1 MSTPASPSAAPSA
14 EYTEHLSNL
23 VAIPS
28 LSHEHLYFLGPI
40 GNPDSTEFIIAET
53 NRIPFRLANP
63 NLGHWKNIF
72 KSWPSLEKTTPE
84 KTNSAKDEPLMASAA
99 YFWSNI
105 LNAFLFNQGPMTPT
119 LLDITMITGGWSG
132 YVAAYMGKGSVT
144 PREHTAFLL
153 MWLEKF
159 LFCGSSCGPTTNWQ
173 FLAKALETKKQ
184 IPLGK
189 ILLDY
194 LYQMLSNAS
203 AKIATGSVVGAGGP
217 WWLLQSW
224 LNLVVMKVVNRP
236 SLIDAEFPRLEP
248 ITSDD
253 GEDLTHHRCIFYD
266 GFQKDAQVWFP
277 YEDSVNFDL
286 QSDFRL
292 EDINSENF
300 DKSREVF
307 LAAISPCILPVGIH
321 QGRNIQVSYEFYH
334 PMSSARQ
341 FGMGQLLIGL
351 YFADKIQ
358 CRGEISPTL
367 MMDRLLNLPRPSLGS
382 IDNIELERFS
392 SRNFDRW
399 WGEWKQHIFHQS
411 ASMYMIDLFPDVVPQ
426 TTESSPPRKSNSGR
440 DIEYVSRPE
449 IH

>member
-84 KTNSAKDEPLMASAA
+84 KS
-99 YFWSNI
+99 
-105 LNAFLFNQGPMTPT
+105 
-119 LLDITMITGGWSG
+119 
-132 YVAAYMGKGSVT
+132 
-144 PREHTAFLL
+144 
-153 MWLEKF
+153 
-159 LFCGSSCGPTTNWQ
+159 CCGPTTNWQ

-203 AKIATGSVVGAGGP
+203 AKIATGSV
-217 WWLLQSW
+217 
-224 LNLVVMKVVNRP
+224 
-236 SLIDAEFPRLEP
+236 
-248 ITSDD
+248 
-253 GEDLTHHRCIFYD
+253 
-266 GFQKDAQVWFP
+266 KDAQVWFP